1 MQAESLM
8 LQIKETKPKNTELT
22 TNNKELKQVI
32 MSLLNIKDLTKLSQS
47 KKRHLAVPK
56 QAVQHLA

>member
-1 MQAESLM
+1 M